1 MGLYRIQEGSLT
13 PVGTS
18 RFADDDIK
26 ERQDLQRMLREAI
39 EIIVPGA
46 MVLAEEFSDWEDSKR
61 RVDLLCLDEDANL
74 VVVELKR
81 TESGGH
87 MDLQSIRYAAMV
99 AAMTFDRAVHAHER
113 YLASIGADDIAEER
127 LLEFLGWDEPRED
140 EFARDVRIV
149 LVSADFSTEITTAV
163 LWLIDRGLDIRC
175 VRMFPYRLDDE
186 VLISVEQLI
195 PLPSAE
201 KYQVRSQEK
210 SIGIR
215 RSRMGGGGFT
225 GYWFVNVGEHNGPGN
240 HRSWDDARKHG
251 FISAGGKSVRQLA
264 ELQPGD
270 RFFAYRSGHGYVGAG
285 VVTSS
290 ATPRDDFIAQ
300 NEGEPSTEQ
309 QASEAENSAHE
320 TPARGEH
327 CIGVRWV
334 RTVDRERAIKAA
346 FRRPTACKIRDAAL
360 VSDLMAGFGLSEDD
374 WAG

>member
-1 MGLYRIQEGSLT
+1 MGLYRIQKGSLM

-18 RFADDDIK
+18 RFVDDDIK

-39 EIIVPGA
+39 EIIAPGV
-46 MVLAEEFSDWEDSKR
+46 MVIAEEFSDWEDSKR
-61 RVDLLCLDEDANL
+61 RVDLLCLDDNANL

-113 YLASIGADDIAEER
+113 YLASIGAEEVAEER

-175 VRMFPYRLDDE
+175 VKMFPYMLDDE
-186 VLISVEQLI
+186 ILISVEQLI

-240 HRSWDDARKHG
+240 HRSWDDARKYG

-270 RFFAYRSGHGYVGAG
+270 RLFAYRKGHGYVGAG
-285 VVTSS
+285 VVIAS
-290 ATPRDDFIAQ
+290 ATPWDEFIAHV
-300 NEGEPSTEQ
+300 EGKPISELPLAEPV
-309 QASEAENSAHE
+309 NPIYVD
-320 TPARGEH
+320 PARGEH

-346 FRRPTACKIRDAAL
+346 FRRPTACKIRDGSL
-360 VSDLMAGFGLSEDD
+360 VSDLLAGFGLTGND
-374 WAG
+374 WGE

>member
-39 EIIVPGA
+39 EIIAPGA

-113 YLASIGADDIAEER
+113 YLASIGADDVAEER

-225 GYWFVNVGEHNGPGN
+225 GYWFVNVGEHNGSGN

-251 FISAGGKSVRQLA
+251 FISAGGKSVEQLA

-270 RFFAYRSGHGYVGAG
+270 RLFAYRKGYGYVGAG

-290 ATPRDDFIAQ
+290 ATLWDEFIAL
-300 NEGEPSTEQ
+300 EGKPITELPLAEP
-309 QASEAENSAHE
+309 ENPAHDD
-320 TPARGEH
+320 PSRREH

-334 RTVDRERAIKAA
+334 RAVDREQAIKAA

-360 VSDLMAGFGLSEDD
+360 VSDLMAGFGLSDDD